1 LREEGQPMSDILIE
15 KQRHTTI
22 FTLNKPERMNSLS
35 ASMLAA
41 LAEGIRDFESDPD
54 QYVAIITGAGDK
66 AFCAGGDLKEMAS
79 NAADGSRLPLSR
91 NPDIAGIAACDKVT
105 IAAVNGLA
113 VAGGLE
119 VAISCDIRIAA
130 DNAWFG
136 VFEVKHGII
145 AGVAA
150 NVLPRLMP
158 IGAVMDLMLSGDRLT
173 AELAHQW
180 GLVQR
185 VVTRDRLLETA
196 IAKADMIAQNSQA
209 AVWGTKQVIKSWRN
223 ASMAEQ
229 QRYYEAVQHR
239 VLLSGDVFE
248 GPRAFAEK
256 RRPAYRNGWPTPTN
270 PPMEAIRDDKTVTA

>member
-130 DNAWFG
+130 DSAWFG

-158 IGAVMDLMLSGDRLT
+158 IGAVMDLMLSGDRLN
-173 AELAHQW
+173 AEMAHQW

-270 PPMEAIRDDKTVTA
+270 LPVEAIRDDKTVTA

>member
-1 LREEGQPMSDILIE
+1 MSDILIE

-22 FTLNKPERMNSLS
+22 FTLNKPERLNSLS

-130 DNAWFG
+130 DSAWFG

-158 IGAVMDLMLSGDRLT
+158 IGAVMDLMLSGDRLN
-173 AELAHQW
+173 AEMAHQW

-270 PPMEAIRDDKTVTA
+270 LPVEAIRDDKTVTA

>member
-1 LREEGQPMSDILIE
+1 MSDILIE